1 MGAVI
6 QWESKRDHNSHGLWR
21 QHLSAAPTVQNV
33 SGPGCTGDSCAT
45 DQVGHVTTLQHVH
58 VKLLSPVPGCMCHC
72 EGYYTILGVMVR
84 TKGVEDL

>member
-1 MGAVI
+1 MG
-6 QWESKRDHNSHGLWR
+6 S
-21 QHLSAAPTVQNV
+21 
-33 SGPGCTGDSCAT
+33 GDST
-45 DQVGHVTTLQHVH
+45 FLSRQLYRRFRDQVGHVTTLQHVH